1 MLIKI
6 QIIPPMQ
13 QQKVTMNDLKIIF
26 FSATLSM
33 MIATAWSLVLF
44 CWLNETTTAFAQ
56 DQLL

>member
-1 MLIKI
+1 M

-13 QQKVTMNDLKIIF
+13 QQKITMNDLKIIS

-33 MIATAWSLVLF
+33 MIVLAWSLVLF